1 MGGGGGSSFE
11 KIITGDVFMPES
23 VKKTSDKLTSESFK
37 KAGNDIGWSNMAM
50 GLPNAEEVT
59 SGGDVVPEV
68 PTIGNAVSQAVAKA
82 SAKRS
87 AVARSRSIFTSPL
100 GLGVAADTAKKI
112 LLGQ

>member
-1 MGGGGGSSFE
+1 MPATPLLTNLAVAKETEEPGSVSDPIKEAVGMGKQAVPDIPS
-11 KIITGDVFMPES
+11 DV
-23 VKKTSDKLTSESFK
+23 
-37 KAGNDIGWSNMAM
+37 
-50 GLPNAEEVT
+50 
-59 SGGDVVPEV
+59 EV

-112 LLGQ
+112 LLGS

>member
-1 MGGGGGSSFE
+1 MGGGGGDNFGA
-11 KIITGDVFMPES
+11 ITKQLTRTVIDPLIPES
-23 VKKTSDKLTSESFK
+23 IKKLEDKFIPEGT
-37 KAGNDIGWSNMAM
+37 KATLNDYIPTYEN
-50 GLPNAEEVT
+50 T
-59 SGGDVVPEV
+59 SGASTPEVLPEV

-100 GLGVAADTAKKI
+100 GLGTTADTAKKI